1 MHNPQILS
9 TPPSLP
15 DSDTPAGAERSLR
28 AGAGLSRGG
37 SVRGQP
43 RRALVFDACHVGVVL
58 RAVLFVEAVV
68 GVGAMFGARD
78 PLEWLATMALLTG
91 GALPATLLWLVT
103 ACSLKTLLQRFST
116 AHQFTAGVLLGAV
129 AGAYAC
135 GMLTMV
141 SQGTSPPW
149 LASAATGALLA
160 AILVAALVLRARG
173 RTPAATTARLTEL
186 QSRIRPHFLFNT
198 LNSAIALVRDE
209 PAKAE
214 SLLEDLSDLF
224 RHALVEQGESVTLA
238 DEIMLARRYLAIE
251 EVRFGRR
258 LQVQWNLD
266 PRTDAA
272 RLPPLLLQ
280 PLVENAVKHGVEPS
294 ARGGRL
300 RVLTE
305 LRGSRVVVRITN
317 TLPTREGRAGKEEEP
332 STRGHGIALA
342 NVRARLSL
350 LHDVQG
356 EFTAGVQDG
365 LYQVRISLPAPEPQR
380 RRGRGARADERTRG
394 GKASPPPPRRAA
406 VTADLA
412 EPSTLLAPDDDHE
425 HPYR

>member
-1 MHNPQILS
+1 MQNTQILS
-9 TPPSLP
+9 TQPPPP
-15 DSDTPAGAERSLR
+15 DSALPRGSA
-28 AGAGLSRGG
+28 RGG
-37 SVRGQP
+37 LAP
-43 RRALVFDACHVGVVL
+43 ARRVLVFDACQVGVVL
-58 RAVLFVEAVV
+58 RAVLFVELVV
-68 GVGAMFGARD
+68 GVGAMFGAGN
-78 PLEWLATMALLTG
+78 PVEWLATMALLTG
-91 GALPATLLWLVT
+91 GALPATLLWLIT
-103 ACSLKTLLQRFST
+103 ACSLKTVLQRLST
-116 AHQFTAGVLLGAV
+116 AQQYAAGVLLGAL

-135 GMLTMV
+135 GMLALV
-141 SQGTSPPW
+141 AQPASPPW

-160 AILVAALVLRARG
+160 AMLVAALVLRARG

-198 LNSAIALVRDE
+198 LNSAIALVRAE

-238 DEIMLARRYLAIE
+238 EEITLARRYLAIE
-251 EVRFGRR
+251 EVRFGKR

-266 PRTDAA
+266 PRTDSA

-317 TLPTREGRAGKEEEP
+317 TLPPKEGRNGNGHGDDTAP
-332 STRGHGIALA
+332 RGHGIALA
-342 NVRARLSL
+342 NVRARLAL

-365 LYQVRISLPAPEPQR
+365 LYQVRITLPATDPKARARSARGAAQARRGPHGGRAQTSQR
-380 RRGRGARADERTRG
+380 RMVDGEDDLNHS
-394 GKASPPPPRRAA
+394 SPA
-406 VTADLA
+406 T
-412 EPSTLLAPDDDHE
+412 DHE
-425 HPYR
+425 HPDR